1 MRVSLDA
8 ELELAVGKE
17 QYAQWHL
24 LNRSAARAPAAA
36 RDHGEGCGDAVD
48 REGADQFQ
56 RRVVVQ
62 VGLAEGA

>member
-24 LNRSAARAPAAA
+24 LTRSAVRAPVAT
-36 RDHGEGCGDAVD
+36 RGHGEDVVAVD
-48 REGADQFQ
+48 REGAAQFQ
-56 RRVVVQ
+56 CRVAVQ